1 MLTPTPWVS
10 VNPRIEFKDL
20 RFRVDIGSDKI
31 GHRPDGRDCPPEIN
45 EHCTMTTLSS
55 LNVANSLAAISSSNP
70 AAGVATTGSV
80 ESQDVDSG
88 SPSTIVTIPSTSY
101 GSIGVYTS
109 EGTLDGAATT
119 FSWTND
125 NTDAV
130 SSVMA
135 EDYEARSISGQFQN
149 LGSALLGRF
158 QTTGSDFSQ
167 SVTVAST
174 GAASAAGA
182 TGAIVPSSQSGDI
195 ELTVKTASGVTVDIE
210 LESENGTLGVSV
222 KSSGQLT
229 DGQRTALAKLAKGF
243 QQAINGLGA
252 YPPTLDLGGL
262 TQYDTSELSSV
273 NLKFNASGMSGDF
286 SANGSTRSVS
296 LSGLG
301 GTMNLSVNTS
311 ESALLG
317 SGAQRAQAIASYL
330 NEFDS
335 ANAEGHGNA
344 AMMAMFKDAFTQLN
358 SEPAGAA
365 DTLGALPQSEQAM
378 LTGLD
383 DFTASITEN
392 TVGSPGSFS
401 YQVSQTTKTQ
411 GDLLNGTISQTQQS
425 HLKAS
430 YRQAQSAGSEN
441 YDDVQIDDNASSTVE
456 IATEKGI
463 LVQASLSQSHSQST
477 RNSEYVD
484 GKLVSDVTTPTNT
497 SVSKNLLSL
506 LQPFINDGEAARDS
520 GTWQQEL
527 STLHGMILLDA
538 SAN

>member
-31 GHRPDGRDCPPEIN
+31 GHRPDGRDYPPEIN

-101 GSIGVYTS
+101 GSSGVYTS

-135 EDYEARSISGQFQN
+135 EDYEARSISRQFQN

-167 SVTVAST
+167 SVSVAST

-182 TGAIVPSSQSGDI
+182 TGVIVPSSQSGDI

-229 DGQRTALAKLAKGF
+229 DGKRTALAKLANGF

-527 STLHGMILLDA
+527 STLTR
-538 SAN
+538 